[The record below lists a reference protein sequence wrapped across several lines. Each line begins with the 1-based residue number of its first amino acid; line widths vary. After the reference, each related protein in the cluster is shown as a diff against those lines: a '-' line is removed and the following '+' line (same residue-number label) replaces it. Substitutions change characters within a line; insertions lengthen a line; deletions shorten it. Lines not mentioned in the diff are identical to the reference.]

1 VGSACLQVDPEGSE
15 GVKKSGISGLAH
27 TLRCAFSGAI
37 ASLADLKGLRQP
49 NFSHLQQ
56 LWAGRL

>member
-1 VGSACLQVDPEGSE
+1 MLSAAKHLLLVAALGRA
-15 GVKKSGISGLAH
+15 VKKSGISGLAH

-49 NFSHLQQ
+49 NSHTF
-56 LWAGRL
+56 